1 MNWVIHLRMS
11 FDSISVCDLMSK
23 NVLVA
28 EQDLN
33 IYAICRILSNNNIG
47 CVVIVDDLDT
57 RKPVG
62 IITESDIIKIMGK
75 LDQHQLQ
82 IPITHHMSSPVVT
95 LYVQGTVADAMKLMC
110 DKRIRRVVI
119 LENDKSVGIV
129 TDKELF
135 ILPTIQTNRRNNQG
149 YPKRLHDN
157 PSYGHICKR
166 INKLNIDI
174 KGDKIVDDLIIA
186 VDSTG
191 IKVTNRGQWMNEKW
205 NVQNRKKG
213 YLKIHIAVNIKTKK
227 PLL

>member
-11 FDSISVCDLMSK
+11 FDSISVSDLMSK

-33 IYAICRILSNNNIG
+33 IYAICRILSNNYIG

-95 LYVQGTVADAMKLMC
+95 LSVQGTVADAMKLMC

-119 LENDKSVGIV
+119 LENDKLVGIV
-129 TDKELF
+129 TDKDLFRHIMENRELMSSIASSNSSFPPKQSNDNFSHFWFCNSF
-135 ILPTIQTNRRNNQG
+135 I
-149 YPKRLHDN
+149 
-157 PSYGHICKR
+157 
-166 INKLNIDI
+166 
-174 KGDKIVDDLIIA
+174 
-186 VDSTG
+186 
-191 IKVTNRGQWMNEKW
+191 E
-205 NVQNRKKG
+205 
-213 YLKIHIAVNIKTKK
+213 
-227 PLL
+227 